1 MIGAGEIL
9 IVDRHVIRRPLDGDQ
24 CVGPII
30 SRFRNTA
37 INNVGGWI
45 DSSPVGSGYRRH
57 MAESPPLAERRLPLQ
72 GRRRLRAAVLSG
84 LLPPLLL
91 RRHGSASLSPSLFS
105 LSSRAH
111 PVLMGTL
118 LIPLSAFIVLRKES
132 VSRGLLLPLSLMVLT
147 GYITAVVAYYAL
159 TLHAH
164 QHVDDQ
170 YILRSL
176 AALLRYSIYF
186 SAGFYLSAL
195 LRSRDMIRAFGLF
208 YTLIVIHILTHVDSA
223 IPSMDFSYLSERV
236 DSLRNYQFYADTFA
250 LLTFI
255 VVATRVRRHSR
266 TLVVLIATVCLFLL
280 ISRAAFYGYVFV
292 AAVILFDQYKGT
304 VRRYLYP
311 VLYLVVTYWALI
323 SPAAVQTESRIAGTF
338 AGDLANSA
346 STLGRVVMLQRGLQH
361 LFNESWLLGDF
372 RAHYKIF
379 ATPGTYIHNY
389 LSLWADYGI
398 SPVRGVRCL
407 ASRIP
412 AVSFPERASLASACL
427 LPEPF
432 ADVFKYALAFNTI
445 LALGARAHFFPYI
458 FFSFGML
465 FALREATPPG
475 VFAVFRPLSRS
486 TGVTLRRGRY
496 A

>member
-1 MIGAGEIL
+1 
-9 IVDRHVIRRPLDGDQ
+9 
-24 CVGPII
+24 
-30 SRFRNTA
+30 
-37 INNVGGWI
+37 
-45 DSSPVGSGYRRH
+45 
-57 MAESPPLAERRLPLQ
+57 MAESPPLAERRLPLKA
-72 GRRRLRAAVLSG
+72 GVAYALLYSLVFSHLYYYVDTGVL
-84 LLPPLLL
+84 PL
-91 RRHGSASLSPSLFS
+91 SSLFS

-132 VSRGLLLPLSLMVLT
+132 VSRGLVLPLSLMVLT

-176 AALLRYSIYF
+176 AALLRYAIYF
-186 SAGFYLSAL
+186 SAGFYLPTL
-195 LRSRDMIRAFGLF
+195 LRSRDMIRAFALF
-208 YTLIVIHILTHVDSA
+208 YTLVVVHIFTHVDPA

-236 DSLRNYQFYADTFA
+236 DPLRNYQFYADTFA

-255 VVATRVRRHSR
+255 VVATRVRRHSQ
-266 TLVVLIATVCLFLL
+266 TIVVLIATVCLFLL
-280 ISRAAFYGYVFV
+280 ISRAAFYGYILV

-311 VLYLVVTYWALI
+311 VLYLLLTYWVLI

-346 STLGRVVMLQRGLQH
+346 SILGRVIMLQRGLQH

-398 SPVRGVRCL
+398 VPFAAFVALLIGSLLYVPRARKLG
-407 ASRIP
+407 
-412 AVSFPERASLASACL
+412 ERLPSAR
-427 LPEPF
+427 PF

-486 TGVTLRRGRY
+486 TGVTLKRRRY